1 VIVVCPDCNLRF
13 DAQYPQRRICD
24 VCRYARRRAYNNAWQ
39 KRTGYR
45 SPSELLSSHLPTT
58 CGKCKR
64 ALKTRVGQRG
74 GLCQPCAASRAY
86 AIAWRARRRSGT
98 PHAYSFIV
106 GWHSQVS
113 LSDAPAAR
121 RPDVIDDWR
130 AEETERG
137 ASASFW
143 PSHVRSAA

>member
-1 VIVVCPDCNLRF
+1 VIVVCPDCSRRFELRHWRKLRC
-13 DAQYPQRRICD
+13 DACA
-24 VCRYARRRAYNNAWQ
+24 YARRQAQSVAWA
-39 KRTGYR
+39 KRTGYVA
-45 SPSELLSSHLPTT
+45 PSDRLSLHMPSK
-58 CGKCKR
+58 CGRCSKT
-64 ALKTRVGQRG
+64 LKSRVGQRS

-86 AIAWRARRRSGT
+86 AIAWRARRKSGT
-98 PHAYSFIV
+98 PHAYSFII

-121 RPDVIDDWR
+121 RLDVVDDWR

-137 ASASFW
+137 ASALFW